1 MKKSYTKP
9 EIYFE
14 NFTLSTNIASNCDRP
29 FSLQAQFVCA
39 IPDANNLGM
48 GIFDP
53 NRGGGCV
60 IPGDQDAMYDGFC
73 YHVPTENNMLFMS

>member
-1 MKKSYTKP
+1 MKKTYMKP

-14 NFTLSTNIASNCDRP
+14 SFTLSTNIAANCDHP
-29 FSLQAQFVCA
+29 FDLQAQFVCA
-39 IPDANNLGM
+39 IPDSNGQGM

-60 IPGDQDAMYDGFC
+60 IPGSDEMYNGFC
-73 YHVPTENNMLFMS
+73 YHVPTENNMLFNS